1 MEASVDTMSRAAAP
15 ESSDAASLKEVACHA
30 ESCEAPQPAKF
41 DSGMARVKPEFLK
54 QSQPRHV
61 EAAFVAPPDRIKS
74 APVDGEQPPHKKLR
88 GQNHSRPHHRP
99 QPQSAKLCFRHLAKE
114 GSCPHGEQCRY
125 SHDLQAFLSSKPAD
139 LGDKCP
145 LVEAHGGCRYGAVCR
160 FAEAHPGGATA
171 APHSV
176 DGISGT
182 AGECNVLS
190 KELQQAL
197 RKRQFD
203 FGSST
208 KILEEISGGAAV
220 NGVTNGQ
227 TLNECIDDVG
237 PEEPKKKT
245 NQELSEKAKNARNE
259 VDFRGK
265 LYLAP
270 LTTVGNLPF
279 RRVCKEFGADITCGE
294 MAMAAN
300 LLQGQPSEWALLKRH
315 SSEDLFGVQLCGAH
329 PDVMTR
335 CAQLLKEKCSVDF
348 VDINMGCPID
358 FVYKKGAGS
367 GLMGRAKKLSEI
379 VYGMVGA
386 LDVPL
391 TVKMRAGMHEGRPIA
406 HQVIAQ
412 LIEAPRKPAL
422 ITVHPRSREQRYTK
436 SADWAYLDRCAQAAN
451 PIPVFGSG
459 DVLSW
464 EDAEKR
470 LSETSVSGLMIA
482 RGALIKPWIFTEIK
496 EKRHWD
502 ISSSERLAIL
512 RKYTAYGLDHWGSD
526 TEGVERTRRFLLEWL
541 SFLHRYIPV
550 GLLEVLPQKIN
561 ERPPPYR
568 GRDDLETLFAS
579 PSCADWLK
587 ISEMLL
593 GPLPEGFSFLPK
605 HKANAYSV

>member
-125 SHDLQAFLSSKPAD
+125 SHDFQAFLSSKPAD

-182 AGECNVLS
+182 PGECNVLS

-315 SSEDLFGVQLCGAH
+315 SSEDLFGVQ
-329 PDVMTR
+329 
-335 CAQLLKEKCSVDF
+335 
-348 VDINMGCPID
+348 
-358 FVYKKGAGS
+358 GAGS

-587 ISEMLL
+587 IRLHLPFFFPSLAASSSIQAEPSFEMLL

>member
-1 MEASVDTMSRAAAP
+1 
-15 ESSDAASLKEVACHA
+15 
-30 ESCEAPQPAKF
+30 
-41 DSGMARVKPEFLK
+41 MARIKPEFVK

-61 EAAFVAPPDRIKS
+61 EAAFIAPSDHTKS
-74 APVDGEQPPHKKLR
+74 GPTDGEQPPLKKLR

-125 SHDLQAFLSSKPAD
+125 SHDLQAFLSAKPAD

-182 AGECNVLS
+182 PGECNALS

-203 FGSST
+203 FGPSE
-208 KILEEISGGAAV
+208 KILKEVSSGAAV

-237 PEEPKKKT
+237 PEEPKK
-245 NQELSEKAKNARNE
+245 
-259 VDFRGK
+259 VDFKGK

-335 CAQLLKEKCSVDF
+335 CAQLLKDKCNVDF

-379 VYGMVGA
+379 VYGMVGV
-386 LDVPL
+386 LDIPL

-412 LIEAPRKPAL
+412 LVKAPRKPAL

-436 SADWAYLDRCAQAAN
+436 SADWAYLNRCAQAAN

-502 ISSSERLAIL
+502 ISSSERLDIL

>member
-1 MEASVDTMSRAAAP
+1 M
-15 ESSDAASLKEVACHA
+15 
-30 ESCEAPQPAKF
+30 
-41 DSGMARVKPEFLK
+41 
-54 QSQPRHV
+54 
-61 EAAFVAPPDRIKS
+61 
-74 APVDGEQPPHKKLR
+74 
-88 GQNHSRPHHRP
+88 
-99 QPQSAKLCFRHLAKE
+99 
-114 GSCPHGEQCRY
+114 
-125 SHDLQAFLSSKPAD
+125 
-139 LGDKCP
+139 
-145 LVEAHGGCRYGAVCR
+145 
-160 FAEAHPGGATA
+160 
-171 APHSV
+171 
-176 DGISGT
+176 
-182 AGECNVLS
+182 
-190 KELQQAL
+190 
-197 RKRQFD
+197 RQ
-203 FGSST
+203 
-208 KILEEISGGAAV
+208 
-220 NGVTNGQ
+220 
-227 TLNECIDDVG
+227 
-237 PEEPKKKT
+237 
-245 NQELSEKAKNARNE
+245 

-279 RRVCKEFGADITCGE
+279 RRVCKEFGADIT
-294 MAMAAN
+294 
-300 LLQGQPSEWALLKRH
+300 
-315 SSEDLFGVQLCGAH
+315 
-329 PDVMTR
+329 
-335 CAQLLKEKCSVDF
+335 
-348 VDINMGCPID
+348 
-358 FVYKKGAGS
+358 GAGS

-482 RGALIKPWIFTEIK
+482 SRLLRSASGTDILGIDAIKALRLQINGGALIKPWIFTEIK